1 MKNKS
6 TRPVLLFMFYIMLA
20 IFLSLTACGSK
31 DETATPGP
39 VENKQSEIKFWTCSM
54 HPQIQQL
61 GPGQCPIC
69 AMDLIPVKTDPGE
82 TGEAARELKLSK
94 RAIKLAEIQ
103 TVPVERKFVTAEI
116 RLDGKIDYDESR
128 LSYITAWVP
137 GRIER
142 LYVDY
147 TGVRVK
153 KGDHLVELYSPEL
166 ITAQQ
171 ELLLGLKM
179 LQGKSGS
186 LRKSSLKNVESTREK
201 LRLWGLNQQQIKKV
215 ERTGKVSDRTTIY
228 SPISGIVIHKNGV
241 EGEYLK
247 TGTRI
252 YTIADLSQVW
262 LKLDAYESDLVWIRY
277 GQDIAFTV
285 NAYPGDVFKGKITFI
300 DPILNSETRTI
311 KVRVNV
317 QNQDGNLKPNMFV
330 SAVVYPK
337 VAAGGR
343 VMDPVMANK
352 WICPMHPE
360 IVKDKKNNCDICGM
374 PLVTSESLGYLS
386 INDADIE
393 ASLVIPVTAPL
404 ITGKRAV
411 VYVAVPEKPGTFAG
425 RDVVLGPRAG
435 DYYLV
440 KDGLQEG
447 ERVVTNGNFK
457 IDSAIQIQAKP
468 SMMNPEGGAAATGH
482 EHHLEAPAKP
492 GEKASPDEPET
503 IVAPTAFIGQIDG
516 LLTEYYNMQQ
526 ALSHDNYKEAVDSS
540 GAFMKKLDS
549 VDMGLLSG
557 KAHMAWM
564 SHLASLKKS
573 VNAIAAA
580 KDINTVRDF
589 FDDFSDRIYTIIK
602 QFGISTTQPA
612 YRFFC
617 PMANDNKGAYW
628 LQNKTGTEN
637 PYFGSKMFK
646 CGSQVETVSPGRVE
660 AQPEGT
666 THE

>member
-6 TRPVLLFMFYIMLA
+6 MRSVLLLMFYLMLA
-20 IFLSLTACGSK
+20 VFLSLMACGSK

-39 VENKQSEIKFWTCSM
+39 AESKQPEVKFWTCSM
-54 HPQIQQL
+54 HPQIQQP
-61 GPGQCPIC
+61 GPGQCPLC
-69 AMDLIPVKTDPGE
+69 GMDLIRVSSEQSAGGE
-82 TGEAARELKLSK
+82 RSRELKLSGH
-94 RAIKLAEIQ
+94 AIKLAEIQ
-103 TVPVERKFVTAEI
+103 TAPVERKFVSAEI
-116 RLDGKIDYDESR
+116 RLAGKVEYDETR

-147 TGVRVK
+147 TGVRIK
-153 KGDHLVELYSPEL
+153 KGEHLVQIYSPEL

-179 LQGKSGS
+179 LKGKSGG
-186 LRKSSLKNVESTREK
+186 LRKSSLRNVESTREK
-201 LRLWGLNQQQIKKV
+201 LRLWGLTQKQIKNV
-215 ERTGKVSDRTTIY
+215 EKTGKVSDRTTIY

-262 LKLDAYESDLVWIRY
+262 IKLDAYESDLVWIRY
-277 GQDIAFTV
+277 GQDISFTV
-285 NAYPGDVFKGKITFI
+285 NAYPGEVFKGKITFI
-300 DPILNSETRTI
+300 DPILNPDTRSI
-311 KVRVNV
+311 KIRVNV
-317 QNQDGNLKPNMFV
+317 ENPDGKLKPNMFV

-343 VMDPVMANK
+343 VMDPEMADK

-360 IVKDKKNNCDICGM
+360 IIKDKKGDCDICAM
-374 PLVTSESLGYLS
+374 PLVTSESMGYLS
-386 INDADIE
+386 VSETENE
-393 ASLVIPVTAPL
+393 APIVIPATAPL

-411 VYVAVPEKPGTFAG
+411 VYVEVFGKKGTFEG
-425 RDVVLGPRAG
+425 REVVLGPRAG
-435 DYYLV
+435 AYYLV
-440 KDGLQEG
+440 KEGLKEG
-447 ERVVTNGNFK
+447 DRVVVNGNFK
-457 IDSAIQIQAKP
+457 IDSAIQILAKP
-468 SMMNPEGGAAATGH
+468 SMMNPEEGVSSTGH
-482 EHHLEAPAKP
+482 EHHGKAPVKSSD
-492 GEKASPDEPET
+492 KTTLDEPET
-503 IVAPTAFIGQIDG
+503 FAVPAPFIVQVDG
-516 LLTEYYNMQQ
+516 LVSEYFNIQQ
-526 ALSHDNYKEAVDSS
+526 ALSHDNYKEAITFAD
-540 GAFMKKLDS
+540 AFMKKLDR
-549 VDMGLLSG
+549 VDMGLLKD

-564 SHLASLKKS
+564 EHLALLKKS

-580 KDINTVRDF
+580 KDIKKARDF
-589 FDDFSDRIYTIIK
+589 FDDLSDSLYEVTK
-602 QFGISTTQPA
+602 QFGLSTTQPV

-646 CGSQVETVSPGRVE
+646 CGSQVEIVSPGRVE